1 MGDEALRLD
10 LEERVGEAWG
20 DVDMEGN
27 GILDADE
34 IAQVWRQS
42 LLSTICPL
50 LHKCIAVPLRRA
62 AARFRLVDQRSVVL
76 HRNPGCD

>member
-1 MGDEALRLD
+1 MDEEALRLD

-34 IAQVWRQS
+34 IAQVRFQS
-42 LLSTICPL
+42 ISPLGNLS
-50 LHKCIAVPLRRA
+50 
-62 AARFRLVDQRSVVL
+62 LV
-76 HRNPGCD
+76 

>member
-1 MGDEALRLD
+1 MDEEALRLD

-34 IAQVWRQS
+34 IAQVRWQSISPSRQFAAHFRQDS
-42 LLSTICPL
+42 LRNSS
-50 LHKCIAVPLRRA
+50 A
-62 AARFRLVDQRSVVL
+62 AARL
-76 HRNPGCD
+76 

>member
-1 MGDEALRLD
+1 MLMLSECEAQLASSVRVRGSQVGRSLAMDEEALRLD

-34 IAQVWRQS
+34 IAQVPSRS
-42 LLSTICPL
+42 LSLSLSLTL
-50 LHKCIAVPLRRA
+50 AH
-62 AARFRLVDQRSVVL
+62 
-76 HRNPGCD
+76 